1 MSGGV
6 EGDWIWGKESRGQE
20 PQPVPPFHWMPQ
32 KAWCLERKIKAAA
45 IRVVWFVYRSV
56 FRFLF
61 FFFPSSPSFFKA
73 ALLLLVASLPR
84 SALPQTRGARIALQ
98 RSGGLWLI
106 YIYVYIHMYTLLMRA
121 WSFFYVDTFLFSRA
135 CLFFSLSVGSF
146 RSYKRSNMYDGV
158 YWGFVTLFWRVS
170 FIKMNRDNMG
180 YK

>member
-1 MSGGV
+1 MV
-6 EGDWIWGKESRGQE
+6 
-20 PQPVPPFHWMPQ
+20 
-32 KAWCLERKIKAAA
+32 CL
-45 IRVVWFVYRSV
+45 SV
-56 FRFLF
+56 GFSLSFF
-61 FFFPSSPSFFKA
+61 FFFPSSPSFFK

-106 YIYVYIHMYTLLMRA
+106 YIYVYIHMYTLLIRA

-170 FIKMNRDNMG
+170 FIKMNRDNMRLILNSFFFL
-180 YK
+180 YSRSNIIITCKVISRLRK